1 MKQKK
6 GQEMTS
12 KKIKIS
18 GLQKTSLID
27 YPDKIATVLFTQG
40 CNMDC
45 PFCHNP
51 ALIPDEN
58 ENEYM
63 NLEYFWQYLEKRKD
77 LIDGVAITGG
87 EPLVQESIY
96 DFIKDIKKYNLL
108 VKLDT
113 NGTNFKL
120 LKKLIDED
128 LINYIAMDIKGP
140 IKDYERFC
148 GIKLNKALIDNIVKS
163 KEYILNSKVDYEL
176 RTTVVPGLHSKE
188 TIRKIAQELKG
199 VKNYY
204 IQNFRSEKVNDL
216 NYTNKRSFSETEL
229 KEFIKIFKDNGINA
243 KTRN

>member
-1 MKQKK
+1 MS
-6 GQEMTS
+6 EI
-12 KKIKIS
+12 IKIS

-51 ALIPDEN
+51 TLIPNEN
-58 ENEYM
+58 DNEYM
-63 NLEYFWQYLEKRKD
+63 NLDYFWQYLEKRKN
-77 LIDGVAITGG
+77 LIDGIAITGG
-87 EPLVQESIY
+87 EPLIQESIY
-96 DFIKDIKKYNLL
+96 DFIKNIKNYNLL

-113 NGTNFKL
+113 NGTNFNL
-120 LKKLIDED
+120 LKKLVEED
-128 LINYIAMDIKGP
+128 LMNYVAMDIKGP
-140 IKDYERFC
+140 IEDYERFC
-148 GIKLNKALIDNIVKS
+148 GIKLNKVLIDNIVKS

-176 RTTVVPGLHSKE
+176 RTTVVPGLHSKK
-188 TIRKIAQELKG
+188 TIRNIARELKG

-204 IQNFRSEKVNDL
+204 IQNFRSENVNDA
-216 NYTNKRSFSETEL
+216 NFNEKRSFSETEL